1 MIARI
6 LSVAQDGIVRYD
18 KDDHGIHT
26 DHTTEGTRPCHRLSI
41 AGSHQPG
48 KFCRVG
54 ADRKR
59 SLWLRHARPVID
71 LSKIETLSSIGVRAL
86 VIVHKLLSTDGM
98 KHLKLSG
105 LSSSMRDVLEIAG
118 ITQFIDVY
126 DTVEEAVASF

>member
-1 MIARI
+1 MAFIQITQQKGRVPVTVFQLLDRI
-6 LSVAQDGIVRYD
+6 NLGNFAELEQIVKEAY
-18 KDDHGIHT
+18 GS
-26 DHTTEGTRPCHRLSI
+26 GTRDL
-41 AGSHQPG
+41 
-48 KFCRVG
+48 
-54 ADRKR
+54 
-59 SLWLRHARPVID
+59 VID